1 MRKTII
7 ICTIS
12 FLYLGPVAQA
22 QVVDTA
28 FFQCLYKLDYI
39 NELVSA
45 RERADAVMLLVG
57 EQYTFMGSYVNY
69 KADSLLI
76 VNPAEYS
83 SQVTGGGERM
93 HIDASKTTLRRSENV
108 ENYIIHRESGAVQCF
123 GKAGFSRSYS
133 YFEERLPPDWE
144 IYTDT
149 EEILGYPCQKAKTRY
164 GGRDWTAWF
173 AADIPIGE
181 GPWLLRGLPG
191 LILKAEDAEQHY
203 VFECIQLGARTVR
216 TIGIDHRIQYRNV
229 SKTAFFE
236 ERRLVF
242 EDIMVALKNS
252 GITIPNYEEQL
263 TPEMLKRVRAPKKY
277 NPIERIQE

>member
-1 MRKTII
+1 MG
-7 ICTIS
+7 S
-12 FLYLGPVAQA
+12 VAQA

-45 RERADAVMLLVG
+45 RKRADAVMLLVG
-57 EQYTFMGSYVNY
+57 DQYTFVGSYVNY

-76 VNPAEYS
+76 ANPAEYS
-83 SQVTGGGERM
+83 TRMTNIGGRM
-93 HIDASKTTLRRSENV
+93 QIEGPRARLQRSENP

-123 GKAGFSRSYS
+123 GKASISRSYS
-133 YFEERLPPDWE
+133 YSEERLQPDWE
-144 IYTDT
+144 IHPDT
-149 EEILGYPCQKAKTRY
+149 EEILGHSCQKATTHY
-164 GGRDWTAWF
+164 GGRDWTVWF

-191 LILKAEDAEQHY
+191 LILKAEDSEQHY

-216 TIGIDHRIQYRNV
+216 TIGIDPGIQYRYV
-229 SKTAFFE
+229 SKAAFLE
-236 ERRLVF
+236 ERRLVL
-242 EDIMVALKNS
+242 EDPMAALKNS
-252 GITIPNYEEQL
+252 GVTIPNYEQSMPNEAR
-263 TPEMLKRVRAPKKY
+263 KRLEAPKKY

>member
-45 RERADAVMLLVG
+45 RKRTDAVMLLVG
-57 EQYTFMGSYVNY
+57 EQYTFVGSYVNY
-69 KADSLLI
+69 KTDSLT
-76 VNPAEYS
+76 VANPAEYS
-83 SQVTGGGERM
+83 TQIRDAGGQLQIEAPR
-93 HIDASKTTLRRSENV
+93 ARLQRSENP

-123 GKAGFSRSYS
+123 GRAGISRIYT
-133 YFEERLPPDWE
+133 YFEERSLPDWE
-144 IYTDT
+144 IHPDT
-149 EEILGYPCQKAKTRY
+149 EEILGHSCQKATAHY

-191 LILKAEDAEQHY
+191 LILKAQDAEQHY
-203 VFECIQLGARTVR
+203 VFECAQLGARTVR
-216 TIGIDHRIQYRNV
+216 TIGIDPGIQYRDI
-229 SKTAFFE
+229 SKAAFFE
-236 ERRLVF
+236 ERRLVL
-242 EDIMVALKNS
+242 EDPIAALRNS
-252 GITIPNYEEQL
+252 GVIIPNQRENM
-263 TPEMLKRVRAPKKY
+263 TPEARARLDAPKKY